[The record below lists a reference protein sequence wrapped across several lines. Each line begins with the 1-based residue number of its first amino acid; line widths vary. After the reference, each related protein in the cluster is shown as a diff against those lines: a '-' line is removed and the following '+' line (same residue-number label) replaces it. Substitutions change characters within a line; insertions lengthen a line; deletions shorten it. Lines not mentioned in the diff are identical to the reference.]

1 MASYNEEEYEKVIRS
16 NALRAFKRLQE
27 LDPKKYT
34 YNVRN
39 ADEVKRKYSEYQ
51 DKLRKWR
58 PIDQMTRGYEY
69 ALNDYS
75 ADSLYNWLEGV
86 NGAKAP
92 DEYEGQTEA
101 SKILPLLAGIAKE
114 NEDWYSMDSKSLQN
128 EAKRLGY
135 NTNIPGAYQEFLN
148 LVRDYQTQY
157 DRAQLL
163 KEGQQ
168 GANYWLNKLFFPAS
182 TQEAE
187 NAILTGQGGDKA
199 TLNKLRALDAV
210 TSGVMLGAP
219 SLAFTKVNP
228 LLMGT
233 IDAGIQGAAEAGR
246 QYGLEQLSGTG
257 QKADYGQALLALM
270 TGATRPGIA
279 TSATGMAA
287 QLPTGAGRDFA
298 RGVSKAARTGGSAER
313 ADLAKAVKLYNDK
326 IVGKGAVADFKNEL
340 GTAVKVPEIAKMY
353 GIKPMENGKYS
364 AKKILAAYDT
374 PVERPHFIVGD
385 KYIYPENSQL
395 IGPNSIKPVYV
406 VDEGKVVVKPNVDDM
421 AKVGTGTRKPNPKSE
436 QVFILGD
443 DKVKQFQSLF
453 PDRALDIDQNR
464 TAALLGRVIG
474 RSATEIGGRIEPTIK
489 SNPFDV
495 ADKGTVRKSYIESY
509 KDQPWYKN
517 LNVESQKII
526 DEAFKKKDKEDKE
539 E

>member
-1 MASYNEEEYEKVIRS
+1 MANKIDYNQYYKIMSQAAKKALDAKEE
-16 NALRAFKRLQE
+16 ADRAT
-27 LDPKKYT
+27 KKYT
-34 YNVRN
+34 LKERIELY
-39 ADEVKRKYSEYQ
+39 DKYRDQ
-51 DKLRKWR
+51 LLNWKPLDKFE
-58 PIDQMTRGYEY
+58 RGYEFV
-69 ALNDYS
+69 LKDVPS
-75 ADSLYNWLEGV
+75 DSLLGWLEGEK
-86 NGAKAP
+86 GYKAP

-101 SKILPLLAGIAKE
+101 SKILPLLQGVAYEGQ
-114 NEDWYSMDSKSLQN
+114 DWYNLGDHELKKK
-128 EAKRLGY
+128 AKALGY
-135 NTNIPGAYQEFLN
+135 NTDVPGAYQEFLN

-157 DRAQLL
+157 DRAQIL

-168 GANYWLNKLFFPAS
+168 GANYWLNKLLFPAS

-187 NAILTGQGGDKA
+187 NAILTGQGGDES

-210 TSGVMLGAP
+210 TSGAMLAAP

-246 QYGLEQLSGTG
+246 QYGLEELSETG

-287 QLPTGAGRDFA
+287 QIPTGAGRDFA
-298 RGVSKAARTGGSAER
+298 RGVSKAARTGGSSER
-313 ADLAKAVKLYNDK
+313 ADLAKAIKLYNNK

-353 GIKPMENGKYS
+353 GIKPMADGKYS
-364 AKKILAAYDT
+364 AKQILAAYDT
-374 PVERPHFIVGD
+374 PVERPHFIVDG

-406 VDEGKVVVKPNVDDM
+406 VDGGKVVVKQSTDGM
-421 AKVGTGTRKPNPKSE
+421 TKVGTGTKKPNPKSE

-443 DKVKQFQSLF
+443 DKAKQYQALF

-474 RSATEIGGRIEPTIK
+474 KGASEIGGRIEPTIK
-489 SNPFDV
+489 SNPFDI

-509 KDQPWYKN
+509 KDQPWYKK

-526 DEAFKKKDKEDKE
+526 DEAFKKKAEEDE
-539 E
+539 EE